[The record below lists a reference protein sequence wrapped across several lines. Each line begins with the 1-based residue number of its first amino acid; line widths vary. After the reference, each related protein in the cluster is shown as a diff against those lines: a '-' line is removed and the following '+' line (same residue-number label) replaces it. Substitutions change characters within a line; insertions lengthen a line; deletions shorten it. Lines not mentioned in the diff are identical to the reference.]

1 MAAWS
6 GIPTVI
12 ASASERDVVARVAAG
27 EGLGTWVQPGDRR
40 LPARKLWIAF
50 GQPSEGRIAVDDGAV
65 VALVERGASLLPV
78 GVFEV
83 EGRFDRGAAVEVFD
97 ADGRMV
103 AKGITRL
110 SASEIRS
117 TLGRRS
123 GAGVPDEVIHRD
135 DLVLLRRP

>member
-1 MAAWS
+1 M
-6 GIPTVI
+6 
-12 ASASERDVVARVAAG
+12 
-27 EGLGTWVQPGDRR
+27 QPGERR

-50 GQPSEGRIAVDDGAV
+50 GQPSEGRIAIDDGAV
-65 VALVERGASLLPV
+65 DALIARGASLLPV

-97 ADGRMV
+97 GDGRMV

-110 SASEIRS
+110 SAAEIRQ

-123 GAGVPDEVIHRD
+123 AEDVPDEVIHRD
-135 DLVLLRRP
+135 DLVVLRSR